1 MDVALDFIVKGS
13 PNDLELFFAV
23 AWSIWW
29 NRNQAIHEDSGS
41 PPFQA
46 WEMASKVMAEYKS
59 ACSYSVLPQALPL
72 SNWKAPLLSFF
83 KVNTD
88 ATTFDDE
95 RKSCIRVV
103 LRGCKGEILAASSK
117 VLPAPFIAEI
127 SEAVA
132 VLEGVLLVAK
142 MEVTHAIIESD
153 ALSIIQAINDG
164 VFGGELSHIV

>member
-1 MDVALDFIVKGS
+1 M
-13 PNDLELFFAV
+13 
-23 AWSIWW
+23 
-29 NRNQAIHEDSGS
+29 
-41 PPFQA
+41 
-46 WEMASKVMAEYKS
+46 
-59 ACSYSVLPQALPL
+59 
-72 SNWKAPLLSFF
+72 
-83 KVNTD
+83 
-88 ATTFDDE
+88 
-95 RKSCIRVV
+95 V

-164 VFGGELSHIV
+164 VFGGELGHIIRNITEVSSSFSWCSFHHLKREGNKVAHELARVARITNMSQVWERTLLSPVEHLIIEELCL